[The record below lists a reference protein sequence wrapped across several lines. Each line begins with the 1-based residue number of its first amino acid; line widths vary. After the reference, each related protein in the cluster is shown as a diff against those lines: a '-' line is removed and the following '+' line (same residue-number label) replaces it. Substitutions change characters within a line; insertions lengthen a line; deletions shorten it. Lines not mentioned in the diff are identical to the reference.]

1 MMCRRG
7 AKGVPG
13 PYFSHVV
20 LRASCSSL
28 PPPYASRLIS
38 SLLCALSMPGLTA
51 SCSPTFLS
59 LLNSSS
65 NLPPFSSD
73 R

>member
-7 AKGVPG
+7 GKGGSWALFLPRG
-13 PYFSHVV
+13 FEGLV
-20 LRASCSSL
+20 LFPPASLCLS
-28 PPPYASRLIS
+28 PHF
-38 SLLCALSMPGLTA
+38 SLLCALSMAGLTA